1 MASLTHGPC
10 HHQPPLPNSL
20 EARSEREGGETEVG
34 VGWRPLLPTSSDE
47 TAWGGRD
54 SGVCFQGSEREGFPA
69 PVVILPFMKHGDL
82 HSFLLYSRLGD
93 QPVVRAFYY
102 LDHKC

>member
-1 MASLTHGPC
+1 MSS
-10 HHQPPLPNSL
+10 PLC
-20 EARSEREGGETEVG
+20 
-34 VGWRPLLPTSSDE
+34 PTGM
-47 TAWGGRD
+47 TGAAWGWGG

-93 QPVVRAFYY
+93 QPVVRDVSLSGLQVLIEHLLGTQY
-102 LDHKC
+102 

>member
-1 MASLTHGPC
+1 MASLKLGPC
-10 HHQPPLPNSL
+10 HPHNNL
-20 EARSEREGGETEVG
+20 EARFDEEGETEQGEG
-34 VGWRPLLPTSSDE
+34 VASLLSKWSDR
-47 TAWGGRD
+47 AAGGGG

-93 QPVVRAFYY
+93 QPVVRSV
-102 LDHKC
+102 

>member
-1 MASLTHGPC
+1 M
-10 HHQPPLPNSL
+10 
-20 EARSEREGGETEVG
+20 RRERQSWQK
-34 VGWRPLLPTSSDE
+34 GWLPLLSSWSDRA
-47 TAWGGRD
+47 AWGGR

-93 QPVVRAFYY
+93 QPVVR
-102 LDHKC
+102 DI